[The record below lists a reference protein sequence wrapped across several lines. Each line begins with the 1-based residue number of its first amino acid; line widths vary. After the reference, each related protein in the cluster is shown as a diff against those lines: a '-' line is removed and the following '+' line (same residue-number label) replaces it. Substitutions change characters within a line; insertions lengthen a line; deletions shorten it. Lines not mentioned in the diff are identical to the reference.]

1 MHKYFVTTKTIKV
14 RLTKVKVVRS
24 CLTTFLLCIKK
35 GGSLMD
41 ETILEKTEGRVSYH
55 DSVEEMLKRIREDG
69 MPNVFDRWVSQEKIR
84 CKFCLEGLSCQ
95 LCSQGPCRINLNGE
109 QQKGVC
115 GIGPDGMAM
124 RNMLLRN
131 IMGAGTYSHHAYEAF
146 RTLRATGEEKTPF
159 TIKDEYKLKW
169 MCDKV
174 GINANQE
181 INKMAVDLANFL
193 ESEMGKDVDEPSIMV
208 DVFAPR
214 KRKNVWK
221 SLGIYPSGVVHE
233 EQNAV
238 ASCLTN
244 VDGDYVSLAKKAM
257 RLGLA
262 TIYTAQIGLEMV
274 QDILFGTPMPHEV
287 NVDLGIMDPEYVNI
301 VFNGHQPWPGVATIQ
316 KAKMNEIQEKAKAA
330 GAKGLRIVGSIET
343 GQELLQRFEV
353 DDVFVG
359 LMGNW
364 LAIEPLLATGTV
376 DVLAME
382 ENCSPPAIDHYAEKY
397 QVTLVGVSTIIGIPG
412 LNHMIPYNPANVDE
426 MADKLID
433 LAIEN
438 FKKRKGNVIPKVPKI
453 TQKAIAGF
461 STEAILNALGNRL
474 DPLVDVI
481 AAGKIKGIVALAN
494 CSTLRNGPQDW
505 NTVNLVKELIKKDI
519 LVVAGGCGNHAL
531 EVAGLC
537 NLDAL
542 NITGEGLKEVCSM
555 LKIPPVLSFGTCTD
569 TGRIS
574 MLVTELANHLDVDVP
589 DLPIAVTAPEWMEQ
603 KATIDGVFAV
613 AYGAYTHLS
622 PTPFLTGA
630 EKLVKLL
637 TEDVEGLTGGKI
649 ALGDDPIQVA
659 NNIEAHILSK
669 RKAMGLS

>member
-1 MHKYFVTTKTIKV
+1 M
-14 RLTKVKVVRS
+14 S
-24 CLTTFLLCIKK
+24 
-35 GGSLMD
+35 

-69 MPNVFDRWVSQEKIR
+69 MSNVFDRWASQEKIR

-95 LCSQGPCRINLNGE
+95 LCSQGPCRINLKGE
-109 QQKGVC
+109 QEKGVC
-115 GIGPDGMAM
+115 GIGPDAMAM

-146 RTLRATGEEKTPF
+146 RTLRATGEGKTPF
-159 TIKDEYKLKW
+159 TIKDVDKLKW
-169 MCDKV
+169 MCEKV
-174 GINANQE
+174 GIDTNQDT
-181 INKMAVDLANFL
+181 NKMAIDLANFL
-193 ESEMGKDVDEPSIMV
+193 EAEMGSDTDEPSVMV

-214 KRKNVWK
+214 KRKQVWK
-221 SLGIYPSGVVHE
+221 ELGIYPSGVVHE

-244 VDGDYVSLAKKAM
+244 VDGDYVSLAKKALS
-257 RLGLA
+257 LGLA

-274 QDILFGTPMPHEV
+274 QDILFGTPSPHEV

-301 VFNGHQPWPGVATIQ
+301 VFNGHQPWPGVATMQ
-316 KAKMNEIQEKAKAA
+316 KARLQEVQEKAKAA

-353 DDVFVG
+353 DDIFVG

-397 QVTLVGVSTIIGIPG
+397 QVTLVGVSTVIGVPG
-412 LNHMIPYNPANVDE
+412 LSHMIPYNPAKLEE

-438 FKKRKGNVIPKVPKI
+438 FKKRKNTVTPKVPRI

-461 STEAILNALGNRL
+461 STEAVVKALGNKL

-537 NLDAL
+537 NLDAI
-542 NITGEGLKEVCSM
+542 NMTGEGLKEVCNM

-630 EKLVKLL
+630 KQLVKLL
-637 TEDVEGLTGGKI
+637 TEDVENLTGGKI
-649 ALGDDPIQVA
+649 ALGDDPKEVA

-669 RKAMGLS
+669 RKGLGLS

>member
-1 MHKYFVTTKTIKV
+1 MQVGISQEVFY
-14 RLTKVKVVRS
+14 
-24 CLTTFLLCIKK
+24 
-35 GGSLMD
+35 MN
-41 ETILEKTEGRVSYH
+41 ETILENTKGRVSYH

-69 MPNVFDRWVSQEKIR
+69 MSNVFDRYASQEKIR

-95 LCSQGPCRINLNGE
+95 LCSQGPCRINLKGE

-115 GIGPDGMAM
+115 GIGPDAMAM

-146 RTLRATGEEKTPF
+146 RTLRATGEGKTPF
-159 TIKDEYKLKW
+159 TIKDVDKLKW
-169 MCDKV
+169 MCGKV
-174 GINANQE
+174 GININQDT
-181 INKMAVDLANFL
+181 NKMAVDLANFL
-193 ESEMGKDVDEPSIMV
+193 EAEMGKDVDEPSVMV

-214 KRKNVWK
+214 KRKQVWK
-221 SLGIYPSGVVHE
+221 DIGIYPSGVVHE

-244 VDGDYVSLAKKAM
+244 VDGDYVSLAKKGLA
-257 RLGLA
+257 LGLA
-262 TIYTAQIGLEMV
+262 TIYTAQIGLEMT
-274 QDILFGTPMPHEV
+274 QDILFGTPYPHEV
-287 NVDLGIMDPEYVNI
+287 NVDLGIMDPEYINI
-301 VFNGHQPWPGVATIQ
+301 VFNGHQPWPGVATLQ
-316 KAKMNEIQEKAKAA
+316 KAKTKEIQERAKAA

-364 LAIEPLLATGTV
+364 LSIEPLLATGSV
-376 DVLAME
+376 DVFAME
-382 ENCSPPAIDHYAEKY
+382 ENCSPPAIDQYAEKY
-397 QVTLVGVSTIIGIPG
+397 QVTLVGVSTIIGVPG
-412 LNHMIPYNPANVDE
+412 LNQMIPYNPSKVDE
-426 MADKLID
+426 MADKIIN

-438 FKKRKGNVIPKVPKI
+438 YEKRKGKITAKVPKI

-461 STEAILNALGNRL
+461 STEAVLKALGGKL

-481 AAGKIKGIVALAN
+481 AAGKIKGVVALAN

-537 NLDAL
+537 NLDAI
-542 NITGEGLKEVCSM
+542 NIAGAGLKEVCNM

-574 MLVTELANHLDVDVP
+574 MLVTELANFLDVDIP

-603 KATIDGVFAV
+603 KATIDGMFAV

-622 PTPFLTGA
+622 PTPFLTGG

-649 ALGDDPIQVA
+649 ALGDDPVEVA
-659 NNIEAHILSK
+659 NNIEAHILGK

>member
-1 MHKYFVTTKTIKV
+1 M
-14 RLTKVKVVRS
+14 S
-24 CLTTFLLCIKK
+24 
-35 GGSLMD
+35 

-55 DSVEEMLKRIREDG
+55 DSVEEMLIRIREDG
-69 MPNVFDRWVSQEKIR
+69 LTNVFDRWAAQEKIR

-95 LCSQGPCRINLNGE
+95 LCSQGPCRINLKGE

-115 GIGPDGMAM
+115 GIGPDAMAM

-131 IMGAGTYSHHAYEAF
+131 IMGAGTYGHHAYEAF
-146 RTLRATGEEKTPF
+146 RTLRATGQGHTPF
-159 TIKDEYKLKW
+159 TIKDVDKLKW
-169 MCDKV
+169 MCEMI
-174 GINANQE
+174 GIKTDQDV
-181 INKMAVDLANFL
+181 NKMAVELADFL
-193 ESEMGKDVDEPSIMV
+193 EAEMGRDPDEPSIMV
-208 DVFAPR
+208 EIFAPN
-214 KRKNVWK
+214 KRKQVWRD
-221 SLGIYPSGVVHE
+221 LDIYPNGVVHD

-244 VDGDYVSLAKKAM
+244 VDGDYISLAKKAL
-257 RLGLA
+257 RLGLS
-262 TIYTAQIGLEMV
+262 TIYTAQIGLEMT

-301 VFNGHQPWPGVATIQ
+301 VFNGHQPWPGAATIQ
-316 KAKMNEIQEKAKAA
+316 KAKMEEVQQRAKEA

-343 GQELLQRFEV
+343 GQELLQRFEI

-376 DVLAME
+376 DVMAME
-382 ENCSPPAIDHYAEKY
+382 ENCSPPAIDCYAEKY
-397 QVTLVGVSTIIGIPG
+397 QVTLVGVSTIINLPG
-412 LNHMIPYNPANVDE
+412 LSQMIPYDPTKVDQ
-426 MADKLID
+426 MADNLID
-433 LAIEN
+433 LAIDN
-438 FKKRKGNVIPKVPKI
+438 FKKRKGKITPKVPKM

-461 STEAILNALGNRL
+461 STEAVLQALGNKL

-481 AAGKIKGIVALAN
+481 SAGKIKGIVALAN

-505 NTVNLVKELIKKDI
+505 NTVNLVKQLIKKDI

-537 NLDAL
+537 NLDAI
-542 NITGEGLKEVCSM
+542 NAAGEGLKEVCNM

-574 MLVTELANHLDVDVP
+574 MLVTALANHLDVDIP
-589 DLPIAVTAPEWMEQ
+589 QLPIAVTAPEWMEQ

-637 TEDVEGLTGGKI
+637 TDDVEGLTGGKI
-649 ALGDDPIQVA
+649 ALGDDPVQVA
-659 NNIEAHILSK
+659 NDIEAHIILK
-669 RKAMGLS
+669 RKGLGLS